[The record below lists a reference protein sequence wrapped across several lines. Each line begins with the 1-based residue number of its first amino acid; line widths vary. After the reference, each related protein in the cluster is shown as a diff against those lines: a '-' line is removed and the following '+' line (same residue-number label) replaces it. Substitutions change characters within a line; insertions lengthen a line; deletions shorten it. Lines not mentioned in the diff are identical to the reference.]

1 MIAKLENY
9 TPNGFM
15 ERFIKFAVIK
25 LLHAKVKFGM
35 SINPDLSLINLFSDN
50 AQQIAAQL
58 HKPIRHKFSRR
69 KVIVYKLDEIWA
81 CDLMD
86 FSKDLI

>member
-1 MIAKLENY
+1 MIARLKNY

-15 ERFIKFAVIK
+15 KRFIKFAVIK

-35 SINPDLSLINLFSDN
+35 SINPDLSLINSFSDN

-69 KVIVYKLDEIWA
+69 KIIVYKLDEI
-81 CDLMD
+81 
-86 FSKDLI
+86 